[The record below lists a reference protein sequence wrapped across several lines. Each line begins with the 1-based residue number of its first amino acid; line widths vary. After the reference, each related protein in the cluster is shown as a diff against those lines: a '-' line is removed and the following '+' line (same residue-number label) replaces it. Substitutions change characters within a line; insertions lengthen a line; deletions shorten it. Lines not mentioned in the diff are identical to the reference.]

1 MIQAVMD
8 KVIVEVLKEKSQT
21 EAGIIVPDTAT
32 QQPQLHGK
40 VLSVGETITTI
51 KPDDIILCHRVG
63 GQDILYKGKLY
74 KVLAYGEVYGIV
86 RE

>member
-8 KVIVEVLKEKSQT
+8 KVIVEVLKEDEKT
-21 EAGIIVPDTAT
+21 EAGIIVPDAAT
-32 QQPQLHGK
+32 KQPQLHGK
-40 VLSVGETITTI
+40 VLSVGETISTI
-51 KPDDIILCHRVG
+51 KPNEIVMCHRAG
-63 GQDILYKGKLY
+63 GQDILYKGKIY

>member
-8 KVIVEVLKEKSQT
+8 KVVVEVLKEEPKT

-32 QQPQLHGK
+32 KNPQINGK
-40 VLSVGETITTI
+40 VMSVGETIETI
-51 KPDDIILCHRVG
+51 KPNDIIMCHRAG

-74 KVLAYGEVYGIV
+74 KVLAYGEIYGVV